1 MSHNNVEIIKKEF
14 QDYVKRMSHYNESL
28 GLMAWDLR
36 TGAPKKGA
44 SQRAEV
50 IGTLSS
56 QVFKMSI
63 STQMEH
69 YLKVLSDE
77 NVQDQL
83 DKVTIASVKE
93 CKRNFDKQKNIPEK
107 EFQDYVVL
115 TSNAESIWPEA
126 KENADFESFRPYLE
140 KIVEFNRKYVE
151 WVGYE
156 GNKYDALLD
165 DYEPG
170 LTVETLDRV
179 FGELRNHLVPL
190 VQAVTEA
197 ADKPKT
203 DFLFK
208 KFPAS
213 NQEAL
218 SKKILE
224 QMQYDFE
231 AGRLDT
237 TVHPFAIGLNPGD
250 VRVTTKYD
258 EDDFRTAVF
267 GTIHEGGHALYEQ
280 NIGENLVGTPLCSG
294 TSMGIHESQ
303 SLFWENFVG
312 RNRAFWEKN
321 YDLLKDYADG
331 QFDEVDLDTFYRGI
345 NVAGPSL
352 IRIEADEMTYA
363 LHIIVRYELEKAL
376 INRELEVKDL
386 PEAWNDKMEE
396 YLGVRPNDDGEGV
409 LQDVH
414 WSGGAFGYFPSYA
427 LGYVYAAQLMNA
439 LQSEL
444 NDNFEDLLRKGELTP
459 IKEWMTTHVHQYG
472 KSKLPL
478 DILKETTGEAID
490 PSYLI
495 HYLKDKYRDVYKLKV

>member
-1 MSHNNVEIIKKEF
+1 MTKSVKQTEKEF
-14 QDYVKRMSHYNESL
+14 LYYVKKMSNFKEAH

-50 IGTLSS
+50 IGTLSA
-56 QVFKMSI
+56 QVFQMS
-63 STQMEH
+63 
-69 YLKVLSDE
+69 VSDE
-77 NVQDQL
+77 MASFIDIL
-83 DKVTIASVKE
+83 SGTDEIDEVTRDSVAE
-93 CKRNFDKQKNIPEK
+93 CKKAYNKQKNIPEK
-107 EFQDYVVL
+107 EFQEYVVL

-126 KENADFESFRPYLE
+126 KEKADFDTFRPYLE
-140 KIVEFNRKYVE
+140 KIVEFNRSYVE

-156 GNKYDALLD
+156 GNKYNALLD

-179 FGELRNHLVPL
+179 FGDLRDQLVPL
-190 VQAVTEA
+190 VKAVTESSYQ
-197 ADKPKT
+197 PET

-208 KFPAS
+208 HFPADR
-213 NQEAL
+213 QEAF
-218 SKKILE
+218 SKIILE
-224 QMQYDFE
+224 QMNYDFE

-237 TVHPFAIGLNPGD
+237 TVHPFAIGLNPND

-280 NIGENLVGTPLCSG
+280 NISEKYIGTPLCSG

-321 YDLLKDYADG
+321 YVLLKEQSSG
-331 QFDEVDLDTFYRGI
+331 QFDNVDLDTFYKGI

-376 INRELEVKDL
+376 INGDLEVKDL
-386 PEAWNDKMEE
+386 PKAWNDKMEE
-396 YLGVRPNDDGEGV
+396 YLGVRPSHDGEGV

-427 LGYVYAAQLMNA
+427 LGYVYAAQLMNV
-439 LQSEL
+439 LRKDMNEG
-444 NDNFEDLLRKGELTP
+444 FESLLRNGDLGP
-459 IKEWMTTHVHQYG
+459 VKEWMTRHVHQYG

-478 DILKETTGEAID
+478 EILKETTGEEINAQ
-490 PSYLI
+490 YLI
-495 HYLKDKYRDVYKLKV
+495 DYLKSKYSDVYKLNIQQAK